1 MAIGDSREEDQ
12 LIQERRAANEEF
24 RNATRALNEA
34 SKKNLENSLRQE
46 LGLTRAGVR
55 ASLEDKLLG
64 SGMKRTIYNF
74 ILDRRREKQLQK
86 ESGLTKQEF
95 KSLKLAEKQRKKE
108 IAQAK
113 AREAQ
118 RKARDAAL
126 TATLGEEQA
135 AIRIQALNA
144 EQEAQI
150 LADRQTIDDAE
161 PTTDDNATPEG
172 GNGNDTLT
180 AAANSITDE
189 IEMMRVEQSGEGESP
204 AERDKAKAEAK
215 EASDKQIDL
224 LQKIADNISGG
235 GAGGGGEGE
244 GSGGGL
250 SGIGKT
256 MASVGKGIGALG
268 KGIGKGVGMALKGLA
283 FGLKAFA
290 NPKILAGAAIFSG
303 AIAIIGAGIAAATWI
318 LGKALPTFAEG
329 MKSFEELDGDALLS
343 AGKGMAA
350 VAAGMAAFGVG
361 TAVAGLGSLV
371 GGISSGIASLFGGE
385 DPLEKLAKFQEY
397 NFDEPRISNNAKAM
411 VSYSKGMA
419 ALGGASAVSGIGAA
433 VGAIG
438 GAIAGLFGAD
448 DPLDKMFE
456 FQKYKFDTARIKDNA
471 EAVSA
476 YAEAMKDFPKS
487 PSASIFKAAGDAIIG
502 FLGGETDPFAPMIKF
517 GTRKFNTEGIKTNA
531 LAVKAYAEAIK
542 DFPESPSVSL
552 LTSLKNG
559 IIGFLGGET
568 DPFAPMIRFSN
579 LTFNT
584 EGIVKNAAAVRAYA
598 VAVKDFPESP
608 SVGLFE
614 GFKDAAI
621 SFLGGDTNPF
631 TPIKTFGDM
640 TLNID
645 GIRKNAGAVRAYAN
659 ALRGLSIQAPPRSA
673 VIGMRSMAMALGSG
687 NSAGLS
693 AFEKAMNSI
702 NGLDASKIS
711 LLQGIKI
718 PEITPETAAEYEKV
732 FNAMKKNQPDLID
745 KVSSTL
751 SRFFGSSKKSESGGT
766 GGTGGSGGLPA
777 GSPSSASK
785 EVAKANVSRDQKRIN
800 SYKAIIADPN
810 ATKKD
815 KRLAKKKLRMLEQA
829 KARVMS
835 RDPATVGQGM
845 AEDDVEGMEGAGMLG
860 SAAKD
865 VSTGG
870 AVAKGKMMLTSAQQK
885 KLARLRQRLK
895 GAGKIMKRKIEKD
908 IRSIERKG
916 RAAYNKSVNPNRK
929 KFSGDLTSTSRKM
942 QAAAISSSPPAA
954 AASAGGGGGNV
965 SISAPTTNSNQSTSS
980 YPITNRPNN
989 PALDRIR
996 NSLNF

>member
-1 MAIGDSREEDQ
+1 MATKEEIEAINNFREATKGLKKVNSDM
-12 LIQERRAANEEF
+12 QENV
-24 RNATRALNEA
+24 
-34 SKKNLENSLRQE
+34 
-46 LGLTRAGVR
+46 GL
-55 ASLEDKLLG
+55 
-64 SGMKRTIYNF
+64 RTILAKKDAAIQTLEGIIVGNGIRKD
-74 ILDRRREKQLQK
+74 ILDFARLKLQQRK
-86 ESGLTKQEF
+86 LRKDLNMSNAEF
-95 KSLKLAEKQRKKE
+95 KALKQAEKQRKKE

-144 EQEAQI
+144 QDNAQI
-150 LADRQTIDDAE
+150 IADAQIQAEASKTQDDKEAADAAKKKADEEALAAKEEGQINSLTEAAGTIETSFEKLANSLQTIIGSSG
-161 PTTDDNATPEG
+161 EG
-172 GNGNDTLT
+172 GTGGADAL
-180 AAANSITDE
+180 AAE
-189 IEMMRVEQSGEGESP
+189 QIELMRAEQSGEGESP

-215 EASDKQIDL
+215 AASDKQIDL

-290 NPKILAGAAIFSG
+290 NPKILAGAGIFAG
-303 AIAIIGAGIAAATWI
+303 AIAIIGAGIAAASWI

-329 MKSFEELDGDALLS
+329 MKSFEEIDGGKLLS
-343 AGKGMAA
+343 AGKGMIA

-361 TAVAGLGSLV
+361 AATAGLGSLV

-456 FQKYKFDTARIKDNA
+456 FQKYKFDTARIKSNA

-476 YAEAMKDFPKS
+476 YAQAMKDFPAS

-517 GTRKFNTEGIKTNA
+517 GTRKFNTEGIVTNA
-531 LAVKAYAEAIK
+531 KAVKAYAEAIK

-552 LTSLKNG
+552 LTALKNG

-568 DPFAPMIRFSN
+568 DPFAPMTRFSN
-579 LTFNT
+579 MTFNT
-584 EGIVKNAAAVRAYA
+584 ENIVKNAEAVKAYA
-598 VAVKDFPESP
+598 NAVKDFPESP

-614 GFKDAAI
+614 GFKNAAI

-659 ALRGLSIQAPPRSA
+659 AMKGLSIQAPPRSA
-673 VIGMRSMAMALGSG
+673 VAGMRGMAMALGSG

-718 PEITPETAAEYEKV
+718 PEITPQTAAEYEKV

-751 SRFFGSSKKSESGGT
+751 SRFFGSSEKSGS
-766 GGTGGSGGLPA
+766 GGSGGQPA
-777 GSPSSASK
+777 GSPSASLASASK
-785 EVAKANVSRDQKRIN
+785 GAGS
-800 SYKAIIADPN
+800 ADPI
-810 ATKKD
+810 
-815 KRLAKKKLRMLEQA
+815 E
-829 KARVMS
+829 
-835 RDPATVGQGM
+835 
-845 AEDDVEGMEGAGMLG
+845 

-865 VSTGG
+865 VS
-870 AVAKGKMMLTSAQQK
+870 KMSRKQYNNMMVLSKEDAEEYKSLKARQKEGDDSRFVKNKISML
-885 KLARLRQRLK
+885 
-895 GAGKIMKRKIEKD
+895 
-908 IRSIERKG
+908 
-916 RAAYNKSVNPNRK
+916 RK
-929 KFSGDLTSTSRKM
+929 KGQATFQEQNPREKRPSIDIDKISTGKRANL
-942 QAAAISSSPPAA
+942 QASEIAANPPVAA
-954 AASAGGGGGNV
+954 AAAGGGGGNV
-965 SISAPTTNSNQSTSS
+965 SISAPTTNSSQSTSS

-989 PALDRIR
+989 PALDRMR
-996 NSLNF
+996 MSLDI